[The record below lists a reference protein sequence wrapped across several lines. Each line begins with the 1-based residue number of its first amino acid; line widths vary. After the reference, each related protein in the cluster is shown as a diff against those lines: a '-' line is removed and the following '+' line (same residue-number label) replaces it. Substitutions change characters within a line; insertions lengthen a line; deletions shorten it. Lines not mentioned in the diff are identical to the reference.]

1 MGVVAL
7 CFEVEC
13 RNLQNAYLKRKCNY
27 CSESNVT
34 SSQKQAL
41 YNRMSQFALQIPTQT
56 IKPCSIT
63 KLYQMCL
70 KKPIIILGRML
81 PPPKFT

>member
-1 MGVVAL
+1 
-7 CFEVEC
+7 
-13 RNLQNAYLKRKCNY
+13 
-27 CSESNVT
+27 
-34 SSQKQAL
+34 
-41 YNRMSQFALQIPTQT
+41 MSQFALQIPTQT

-81 PPPKFT
+81 PPPKFTQHVSQPGNHLAKKSR